1 VPKGGVEGEKVGE
14 SDAVLRSCGLSGLR
28 EGDPAQAPPPES
40 SSWLEVALTALGGV
54 YRVYSPIFSKAA
66 LATGVGLVLADDLP
80 ECGERRLGV
89 SSQARIFFA
98 LVALRRP
105 EATLTPP
112 VMLSSLRTISSEA
125 KQTKRSHHYQAG
137 NHALSEPTQYD
148 LRVPSW
154 PLKPSQLM
162 TLVRWFAISIE
173 SSSCI
178 YAAVVKISA
187 THVAEAKPRAVS
199 E

>member
-40 SSWLEVALTALGGV
+40 SSWLEEALTALGGV

-66 LATGVGLVLADDLP
+66 LATGVGLVLADDAL

-89 SSQARIFFA
+89 SSHARMFLA

-112 VMLSSLRTISSEA
+112 VMLSSLRTISSVATRKRCTVIMEIRVQRTHTVRLTDAVLALEA
-125 KQTKRSHHYQAG
+125 VPADDVGEVVRHEH
-137 NHALSEPTQYD
+137 
-148 LRVPSW
+148 RVI
-154 PLKPSQLM
+154 QLYM
-162 TLVRWFAISIE
+162 
-173 SSSCI
+173 
-178 YAAVVKISA
+178 
-187 THVAEAKPRAVS
+187 PQ
-199 E
+199 